1 MNYIKTI
8 LPTLL
13 IATCAVLVFVFFA
26 HIPQPVQQAL
36 PVLPYLLF
44 AAVLLMALYFNLSG
58 LFYFSL
64 ASFCCWFLLDQG
76 LLLDSMAANIT
87 LIAALLT
94 VLFIG
99 LLAEKGLLTFAAW
112 LSHVVILFMVLAS
125 YGLWLR
131 QPPWMAAWVD
141 PPVLPFT
148 WFNWTPLSQTVWIV
162 MLTSMAILGAVF
174 VLLEK
179 RQAYHAMV
187 TSLALVLLFQ
197 WADNPLALNLTCSAV
212 CLALLFGTLQKSW
225 HLAYVDELTALP
237 GRRALEERL
246 QRSLGIYALAMVD
259 IDHFKKFNDSYG
271 HDVGDDVL
279 RMIATKIGE
288 VGGGGTA
295 YRYGGEEFTIVFS
308 NHSADEIKTHLQ
320 TLIQAIADTPF
331 VVNRRKN
338 QKPKSVQV
346 TISIGLSDSIHKA
359 NAAET
364 IKTADQAL
372 YTAKKKGR
380 NRLQL
385 KR

>member
-1 MNYIKTI
+1 MPVQHALLI
-8 LPTLL
+8 LPY
-13 IATCAVLVFVFFA
+13 I
-26 HIPQPVQQAL
+26 
-36 PVLPYLLF
+36 LF

-58 LFYFSL
+58 LFYCGLACFLGWFILNQSFIDDVLTINIVFIFST
-64 ASFCCWFLLDQG
+64 
-76 LLLDSMAANIT
+76 IT
-87 LIAALLT
+87 
-94 VLFIG
+94 VCMIG

-112 LSHVVILFMVLAS
+112 LSHLLVIMMSALS
-125 YGLWLR
+125 YGLSQQDPSGLRAWIFPELLPTAWFHWSPLR
-131 QPPWMAAWVD
+131 QS
-141 PPVLPFT
+141 T
-148 WFNWTPLSQTVWIV
+148 WLIFILSVCT
-162 MLTSMAILGAVF
+162 LTFVF
-174 VLLEK
+174 VRFQK
-179 RQAYHAMV
+179 RQAYNALI
-187 TSLALVLLFQ
+187 TLLALVLLFHWQ
-197 WADNPLALNLTCSAV
+197 HLPMASSLACGAG
-212 CLALLFGTLQKSW
+212 CLALLFSTLQKSW
-225 HLAYVDELTALP
+225 HLAYVDELTSLP

-279 RMIATKIGE
+279 RMIAYKIGQ

-295 YRYGGEEFTIVFS
+295 YRYGGEEFTIVFN
-308 NHSADEIKTHLQ
+308 NHSADEIKIYLQ
-320 TLIQAIADTPF
+320 ELIKAVADTPF

-359 NAAET
+359 NAAAT

-385 KR
+385 KS